1 MEYLNQNALEHLSS
15 EIFQARQPYPWTG
28 IENSLTPEGF
38 ETLRLN
44 LPDVAR
50 FNKMVGVKRA
60 YGQGPHDR
68 FLLDPFG
75 GMVLG
80 RAFAQIDVVGLEAD
94 IARHR
99 QAGGRA
105 HLLGAGGKARE
116 TEDRADKACVDE
128 ARARLAAQDEKKSF
142 RAKRPNCHNVV
153 FHS

>member
-68 FLLDPFG
+68 FLLHYQPWLELAEPWKEFIAELQGDTYQSFLRR
-75 GMVLG
+75 MLG
-80 RAFAQIDVVGLEAD
+80 PHQFILTLEWYYAW
-94 IARHR
+94 
-99 QAGGRA
+99 
-105 HLLGAGGKARE
+105 E
-116 TEDRADKACVDE
+116 
-128 ARARLAAQDEKKSF
+128 
-142 RAKRPNCHNVV
+142 
-153 FHS
+153 